1 MMAEMND
8 EQKKLGSQGGALGR
22 PFGEEGLREEPLLT
36 ETKGVPPSGTIRT
49 TCGYCSV
56 GCNLDVLV
64 EDGVPLKVL
73 PAKDYP
79 VNLGKTC
86 SKGFN
91 LLKALESSD
100 RALAPSLR
108 DRLTGERR
116 EISWDE
122 AAATFADRFKA
133 IQKKY
138 GPESVAFLSTG
149 QMPFEE
155 QALLGAVGKFGMGI
169 RHGDGNTRQCM
180 ASAVVTYKQAFGF
193 DAPGFAYT
201 DIEQS
206 DCLIF
211 LGANPAIAHPILWQR
226 LKNNPHSPTVVVIDP
241 RKTET
246 AKEATLHLAIEP
258 KSDLTLLYTLAH
270 VLIEKGW
277 VDPDFIA
284 DHTNG
289 YEEFRDHVADFTPEA
304 AVRYTGLTAV
314 QILGLADLF
323 HTKKAVSLWWT
334 MGVNQ
339 SHQGVRTAQAI
350 VNLCLMTGH
359 IGRPGTGPN
368 SITGQCNAM
377 GSRLF
382 SNTSN
387 MLGGHDFGK
396 PEHRA
401 KVSRVLG
408 VPEDLIPPDAGKN
421 YDQILEA
428 IEAGTIKGLW
438 IICTNPAH
446 SWIDQNSFRHRME
459 ALDFLVVQD
468 IYHSTETAQLADL
481 VLPAAGSAEKN
492 GTFINSERRLG
503 IVQKVKQAPGQ
514 AKTDFEIFQLLGRA
528 WGGMEPWLERWT
540 DPEAAFELLKELSR
554 DQPCDITGIRKW
566 KDLDRAGGIQWPWT
580 ASDAEAAQTV
590 YASSAG
596 AESSDVYWPQ
606 GEEVQRR
613 LFADGKFF
621 TPDGKA
627 KFLFTDVVPLPEI
640 PDETYPFFLLTG
652 RGSMHQWHTQTRTGK
667 VEMLKKM
674 YPAESYAEVNPS
686 DAQRLGIAEGTELRV
701 TSRRGTVK
709 VKAAVKD
716 SVRPGFVFLPMHYP
730 EANYLTFPVFDPHS
744 RQPGYKFGAVKVEV
758 VS

>member
-1 MMAEMND
+1 MA
-8 EQKKLGSQGGALGR
+8 Q
-22 PFGEEGLREEPLLT
+22 T
-36 ETKGVPPSGTIRT
+36 TVRT
-49 TCGYCSV
+49 TCGYCSI

-64 EDGVPLKVL
+64 EDGVPLKIL

-86 SKGFN
+86 TKGFN
-91 LLKALESSD
+91 LLKALEAPD
-100 RALAPSLR
+100 RALVPTLR
-108 DRLTGERR
+108 DRATGERR
-116 EISWDE
+116 ELTWDQ
-122 AAATFADRFKA
+122 AATTFVDRFKA
-133 IQKKY
+133 IQQKY

-155 QALLGAVGKFGMGI
+155 QALLGLVGKFGMGI

-180 ASAVVTYKQAFGF
+180 ASAVVTYKQSFGF
-193 DAPGFAYT
+193 DAPPFTYD

-226 LKNNPHSPTVVVIDP
+226 LKNNTHEPTIVVVDP
-241 RKTET
+241 RLTET
-246 AKEATLHLAIEP
+246 AREATIHLPIEP
-258 KSDLTLLYTLAH
+258 KSDLTLLYTIAH
-270 VLIEKGW
+270 VLIARGW
-277 VDPDFIA
+277 TDPAYIA
-284 DHTNG
+284 NHTTG
-289 YEEFRDHVADFTPEA
+289 FDEFRDHVADSTPEA
-304 AVRYTGLTAV
+304 AERYTGLKAA
-314 QILGLADLF
+314 QIVALAELI
-323 HTKKAVSLWWT
+323 HTKKAVSFWWT

-401 KVSRVLG
+401 KVSQTLG
-408 VPEDLIPPDAGKN
+408 VPEALIPPDAGKN

-438 IICTNPAH
+438 IVCTNPAH
-446 SWIDQNSFRHRME
+446 SWIDQNLFRKRME
-459 ALDFLVVQD
+459 GLDFLVVQD
-468 IYHSTETAQLADL
+468 LYTTTETVQLADL

-514 AKTDFEIFQLLGRA
+514 AKTDFDIFRLLGQA
-528 WGGMEPWLERWT
+528 WGGMEPWLDRWT
-540 DPEAAFELLKELSR
+540 DPQAAFDLLKELSR
-554 DQPCDITGIRKW
+554 GQPCDITGITW
-566 KDLDRAGGIQWPWT
+566 KDLAVAGGLQWPWT
-580 ASDAEAAQTV
+580 QADAKASASTH
-590 YASSAG
+590 ASSAG
-596 AESSDVYWPQ
+596 PDSPAVSWPQ
-606 GEEVQRR
+606 GEAVQRR
-613 LFADGKFF
+613 LFADGQFF
-621 TPDGKA
+621 TPDRKA

-640 PDETYPFFLLTG
+640 PDESYPFFLLTG
-652 RGSMHQWHTQTRTGK
+652 RGTMHQWHTQTRTGK

-674 YPAESYAEVNPS
+674 YP
-686 DAQRLGIAEGTELRV
+686 Q
-701 TSRRGTVK
+701 
-709 VKAAVKD
+709 
-716 SVRPGFVFLPMHYP
+716 
-730 EANYLTFPVFDPHS
+730 
-744 RQPGYKFGAVKVEV
+744 
-758 VS
+758 

>member
-1 MMAEMND
+1 MA
-8 EQKKLGSQGGALGR
+8 Q
-22 PFGEEGLREEPLLT
+22 T
-36 ETKGVPPSGTIRT
+36 TIRT

-86 SKGFN
+86 TKGFN
-91 LLKALESSD
+91 LIKALEASD
-100 RALAPSLR
+100 RALVPTLR
-108 DRLTGERR
+108 DRTTGQTKDL
-116 EISWDE
+116 SWDE
-122 AAATFADRFKA
+122 AAQTFVSRFKA
-133 IQKKY
+133 IQEKY

-155 QALLGAVGKFGMGI
+155 QALLGMVGKFGMGI

-180 ASAVVTYKQAFGF
+180 ASAVVTYKQSFGF
-193 DAPGFAYT
+193 DAPPFAYT

-226 LKNNPHSPTVVVIDP
+226 LKNNTQSPTVVVIDP
-241 RKTET
+241 RTTET
-246 AKEATLHLAIEP
+246 VKEAHLHLPIEP

-270 VLIEKGW
+270 VLIARGW
-277 VDPDFIA
+277 IDQDYIAAHTTGFEDFKA
-284 DHTNG
+284 
-289 YEEFRDHVADFTPEA
+289 HVAEFTPEA
-304 AVRYTGLTAV
+304 SERFTGIPASR
-314 QILGLADLF
+314 IHELAELI
-323 HTKKAVSLWWT
+323 HTKKAVSFWWT

-401 KVSRVLG
+401 RVAQVLG
-408 VPEDLIPPDAGKN
+408 IPEAIIPPDAGKN

-438 IICTNPAH
+438 IVCTNPAH
-446 SWIDQNSFRHRME
+446 SWIDQNLFRKRME
-459 ALDFLVVQD
+459 GLDFLVVQD
-468 IYHSTETAQLADL
+468 LYTTTETVQLADL

-503 IVQKVKQAPGQ
+503 IVQKVKEAPGQ

-528 WGGMEPWLERWT
+528 WGGMSPWLDRWT
-540 DPEAAFELLKELSR
+540 SPEAAFELLKELSR
-554 DQPCDITGIRKW
+554 GQPCDITGIRQW
-566 KDLDRAGGIQWPWT
+566 SDLARAGGIQWPWT
-580 ASDAEAAQTV
+580 EADAQA
-590 YASSAG
+590 SAG
-596 AESSDVYWPQ
+596 ADSAAVSWPT
-606 GEEVQRR
+606 GDAVQRR
-613 LFADGKFF
+613 LFADGQFF
-621 TPDGKA
+621 TADKKA

-652 RGSMHQWHTQTRTGK
+652 RGTMHQWHTQTRTGK

-674 YPAESYAEVNPS
+674 YPVESYVEVNPE
-686 DAQRLGIAEGTELRV
+686 DAARLGIENNASLRV
-701 TSRRGTVK
+701 TSRRGSVV

-730 EANYLTFPVFDPHS
+730 DANYLTFPVFDPHS
-744 RQPGYKFGAVKVEV
+744 RQPGFKFGAVKVEPA
-758 VS
+758 

>member
-1 MMAEMND
+1 MA
-8 EQKKLGSQGGALGR
+8 Q
-22 PFGEEGLREEPLLT
+22 T
-36 ETKGVPPSGTIRT
+36 TIRT

-86 SKGFN
+86 TKGFN
-91 LLKALESSD
+91 LIKALESTD
-100 RALAPSLR
+100 RALVPTLR
-108 DRLTGERR
+108 DRKTGARR
-116 EISWDE
+116 ELSWDE
-122 AAATFADRFKA
+122 AGSVFARRFKE
-133 IQKKY
+133 IQKTH

-149 QMPFEE
+149 QLPFEE
-155 QALLGAVGKFGMGI
+155 LALLGAVAKFGMGI

-180 ASAVVTYKQAFGF
+180 ASAVVTYKQSFGF
-193 DAPGFAYT
+193 DAPGFSYT
-201 DIEQS
+201 DLEQS

-211 LGANPAIAHPILWQR
+211 LGANPAIAQPILWQR
-226 LKNNPHSPTVVVIDP
+226 LKNNTLSPAVVVVDP
-241 RKTET
+241 RLTET
-246 AKEATLHLAIEP
+246 AREATLHLPIEP
-258 KSDLTLLYTLAH
+258 KSDLTFLYTLAH
-270 VLIEKGW
+270 ILIREGW
-277 VDPDFIA
+277 IDPAYIA

-289 YEEFRDHVADFTPEA
+289 FQEFKEHVAEFTPA
-304 AVRYTGLTAV
+304 AAERITGLSTA
-314 QILGLADLF
+314 QILRVAELI
-323 HTKKAVSLWWT
+323 HTKKAVSFWWT

-387 MLGGHDFGK
+387 LLGGYDFTK

-401 KVSRVLG
+401 KVAKVLG
-408 VPEDLIPPDAGKN
+408 LPEELVPPDAGKN

-438 IICTNPAH
+438 VICTNPAH
-446 SWIDQNSFRHRME
+446 SWIDQHHFRKQME
-459 ALDFLVVQD
+459 SLDFLVVQD
-468 IYHSTETAQLADL
+468 LYTTTETVELADL
-481 VLPAAGSAEKN
+481 VLPAAGSAEKT

-514 AKTDFEIFQLLGRA
+514 AKTDFEIFKLLGKA
-528 WGGMEPWLERWT
+528 WGTGPWLDRWT
-540 DPEAAFELLKELSR
+540 DTEAAFDLLKELSR
-554 DQPCDITGIRKW
+554 GQPCDITGINW
-566 KDLDRAGGIQWPWT
+566 KDLAVAGGLQWPWT
-580 ASDAEAAQTV
+580 EADGQKV
-590 YASSAG
+590 SAG
-596 AESSDVYWPQ
+596 FPE
-606 GEEVQRR
+606 GEAVQRR
-613 LFADGKFF
+613 LYADGKFF
-621 TPDGKA
+621 TPDGRA

-640 PDETYPFFLLTG
+640 PDEIYPFFLLTG
-652 RGSMHQWHTQTRTGK
+652 RGTMHQWHTQTRTGK

-674 YPAESYAEVNPS
+674 YPADSYAEVNPA
-686 DAQRLGIAEGTELRV
+686 DAERLGIATGTELKV
-701 TSRRGTVK
+701 TSRRGAVR
-709 VKAAVKD
+709 VKAMVKD

-744 RQPGYKFGAVKVEV
+744 RQPGFKFGAVKVEV

>member
-1 MMAEMND
+1 MA
-8 EQKKLGSQGGALGR
+8 Q
-22 PFGEEGLREEPLLT
+22 T
-36 ETKGVPPSGTIRT
+36 TIRT
-49 TCGYCSV
+49 TCGYCSI

-86 SKGFN
+86 TKGFN
-91 LLKALESSD
+91 LIKALESSD
-100 RALAPSLR
+100 RALVPTLR
-108 DRLTGERR
+108 DRATGAKRTL
-116 EISWDE
+116 SWDE
-122 AAATFADRFKA
+122 AATTFVDKFKA
-133 IQKKY
+133 IQAKY

-180 ASAVVTYKQAFGF
+180 ASAVVTYKQSFGF
-193 DAPGFAYT
+193 DAPGFTYT
-201 DIEQS
+201 DIENS

-226 LKNNPHSPTVVVIDP
+226 LKNNTLSPDVVVVDP
-241 RKTET
+241 RLTET
-246 AKEATLHLAIEP
+246 AREATLHLPIEP
-258 KSDLTLLYTLAH
+258 KSDLTFLYTLAH
-270 VLIEKGW
+270 ILIREGW
-277 VDPDFIA
+277 VDAKFIA

-289 YEEFRDHVADFTPEA
+289 YQEFKDHVADFTPEA
-304 AVRYTGLTAV
+304 AQRITGLTAA
-314 QILGLADLF
+314 QIEGVAALI
-323 HTKKAVSLWWT
+323 HTRQAVSFWWT

-401 KVSRVLG
+401 KVAKVLG
-408 VPEDLIPPDAGKN
+408 IPEEVIPPDAGKN

-446 SWIDQNSFRHRME
+446 SWIDQNHFRDRME

-468 IYHSTETAQLADL
+468 IYDTTETVLLADL

-514 AKTDFEIFQLLGRA
+514 AKTDFDIFKLLGQA
-528 WGGMEPWLERWT
+528 WGGMESWLDRWT
-540 DPEAAFELLKELSR
+540 DPEAAFELMKELSR
-554 DQPCDITGIRKW
+554 GQPCDITGIARW
-566 KDLDRAGGIQWPWT
+566 KDLERAGGLQWPWT
-580 ASDAEAAQTV
+580 QADA
-590 YASSAG
+590 AG
-596 AESSDVYWPQ
+596 TATGIPEGQDI
-606 GEEVQRR
+606 QRR

-621 TPDGKA
+621 TPDRKA

-652 RGSMHQWHTQTRTGK
+652 RGTMHQWHTQTRTGK
-667 VEMLKKM
+667 VEMMKKM
-674 YPAESYAEVNPS
+674 YPADSYAEVNPV
-686 DAQRLGIAEGTELRV
+686 DAERLGIVTGTALRV
-701 TSRRGTVK
+701 TSRRSTVR
-709 VKAAVKD
+709 VKALVKD

-730 EANYLTFPVFDPHS
+730 EANYLTFPVYDPHS
-744 RQPGYKFGAVKVEV
+744 RQPGFKFGAVKVEV
-758 VS
+758 VG

>member
-1 MMAEMND
+1 M
-8 EQKKLGSQGGALGR
+8 
-22 PFGEEGLREEPLLT
+22 
-36 ETKGVPPSGTIRT
+36 
-49 TCGYCSV
+49 
-56 GCNLDVLV
+56 
-64 EDGVPLKVL
+64 
-73 PAKDYP
+73 
-79 VNLGKTC
+79 NLGKTC
-86 SKGFN
+86 TKGFN
-91 LLKALESSD
+91 LIKALESAD
-100 RALAPSLR
+100 RAVVPTLR
-108 DRLTGERR
+108 DRATGQRR
-116 EISWDE
+116 DLSWDE
-122 AAATFADRFKA
+122 AAATFVDRFRA
-133 IQKKY
+133 IQQKY

-149 QMPFEE
+149 QLPFEE
-155 QALLGAVGKFGMGI
+155 LALLGAVAKFGMGI

-180 ASAVVTYKQAFGF
+180 ASAVVTYKQSFGF
-193 DAPGFAYT
+193 DAPGFTYT

-226 LKNNPHSPTVVVIDP
+226 LKNNTQSPTVVVVDP
-241 RKTET
+241 RSTESS
-246 AKEATLHLAIEP
+246 KEATLHLAIEP
-258 KSDLTLLYTLAH
+258 KSDLTFLYALAH
-270 VLIEKGW
+270 ILLEEGWIDPEFIE
-277 VDPDFIA
+277 A
-284 DHTNG
+284 HTSG
-289 YEEFRDHVADFTPEA
+289 FAEFRDHVAEFTPEA
-304 AVRYTGLTAV
+304 AERITGLTAA
-314 QILGLADLF
+314 QIRQVAELI
-323 HTKKAVSLWWT
+323 HTKKAVSFWWT

-387 MLGGHDFGK
+387 LLGGHDFGK

-401 KVSRVLG
+401 KVAQTLG
-408 VPEDLIPPDAGKN
+408 IPEDLIPPDAGKN

-438 IICTNPAH
+438 VICTNPAH
-446 SWIDQNSFRHRME
+446 SWIDHNSFQKRIDT
-459 ALDFLVVQD
+459 LDFLVVQD
-468 IYHSTETAQLADL
+468 IYHTTETAQVADL

-503 IVQKVKQAPGQ
+503 IVQKVKQAPGL
-514 AKTDFEIFQLLGRA
+514 AKTDFEIFQLLGKA
-528 WGGMEPWLERWT
+528 WGVGPWLDRWT
-540 DPEAAFELLKELSR
+540 DPEAAFGILKELSR
-554 DQPCDITGIRKW
+554 GQPCDITGIRTW
-566 KDLDRAGGIQWPWT
+566 KDLAAAGGIQWPWSARNAD
-580 ASDAEAAQTV
+580 ASLADHAQ
-590 YASSAG
+590 SAG
-596 AESSDVYWPQ
+596 ADSAAVSWPQ
-606 GEEVQRR
+606 GDQVQRR

-652 RGSMHQWHTQTRTGK
+652 RGTMHQWHTQTRTGK

-674 YPAESYAEVNPS
+674 YPVDSYAEVNPA
-686 DAQRLGIAEGTELRV
+686 DAQRLGIAPGADLRI
-701 TSRRGTVK
+701 TSRRGSVK
-709 VKAAVKD
+709 VKALVKE

-730 EANYLTFPVFDPHS
+730 EANCLTFPVFDPHS

-758 VS
+758 VVP

>member
-1 MMAEMND
+1 MA
-8 EQKKLGSQGGALGR
+8 Q
-22 PFGEEGLREEPLLT
+22 T
-36 ETKGVPPSGTIRT
+36 TIRT

-64 EDGVPLKVL
+64 EDGVPRKVL

-86 SKGFN
+86 TKGFN
-91 LLKALESSD
+91 LIKALESDD
-100 RALAPSLR
+100 RALVPTLR
-108 DRLTGERR
+108 DRTTGRRTELT
-116 EISWDE
+116 WDQ
-122 AAATFADRFKA
+122 AAATFVDRFKA
-133 IQKKY
+133 IQAKY

-149 QMPFEE
+149 QIPLEE

-180 ASAVVTYKQAFGF
+180 ASAVVTYKQSFGF
-193 DAPGFAYT
+193 DAPGFTYT

-206 DCLIF
+206 DCLIL

-226 LKNNPHSPTVVVIDP
+226 LKNNTLSPEVVVVDP
-241 RKTET
+241 RYTET
-246 AKEATLHLAIEP
+246 AKEATLHLPIEP
-258 KSDLTLLYTLAH
+258 KSDLTFLYTLAH
-270 VLIEKGW
+270 VLIREGW
-277 VDPDFIA
+277 GDAKFIA

-289 YEEFRDHVADFTPEA
+289 YQEFKEHVAEFTPEA
-304 AVRYTGLTAV
+304 AERITGLTAA
-314 QILGLADLF
+314 QILWVAELI
-323 HTKKAVSLWWT
+323 HTKKAVSFWWT

-401 KVSRVLG
+401 KVSQVLG
-408 VPEDLIPPDAGKN
+408 IPESLIPPDAGKN

-446 SWIDQNSFRHRME
+446 SWIDQNSFHERMK
-459 ALDFLVVQD
+459 ALDFVVVQD
-468 IYHSTETAQLADL
+468 LYTTTETVQIADL

-503 IVQKVKQAPGQ
+503 IVQKVKEAPGQ
-514 AKTDFEIFQLLGRA
+514 AKTDFEIFQFLGKA
-528 WGGMEPWLERWT
+528 WGGMDSWLGRWT
-540 DPEAAFELLKELSR
+540 DTEAVFELMKELSR
-554 DQPCDITGIRKW
+554 GQPCDITGVDW
-566 KDLDRAGGIQWPWT
+566 KSLAAAGGLQWPWT
-580 ASDAEAAQTV
+580 QADAEKTQ
-590 YASSAG
+590 AG
-596 AESSDVYWPQ
+596 YPE
-606 GEEVQRR
+606 GEAVQRR

-621 TPDGKA
+621 HPDGKA

-652 RGSMHQWHTQTRTGK
+652 RGTMHQWHTQTRTGK

-674 YPAESYAEVNPS
+674 YPVDSYAEVNPS
-686 DAQRLGIAEGTELRV
+686 DAARLGMVTGTELRV
-701 TSRRGTVK
+701 TSRRGTVR
-709 VKAAVKD
+709 VKAMVKD

-744 RQPGYKFGAVKVEV
+744 RQPGFKFGAVKVEV

>member
-1 MMAEMND
+1 M
-8 EQKKLGSQGGALGR
+8 
-22 PFGEEGLREEPLLT
+22 
-36 ETKGVPPSGTIRT
+36 PSTTIRT
-49 TCGYCSV
+49 TCGYCSI

-86 SKGFN
+86 TKGFN
-91 LLKALESSD
+91 LIKALESAD
-100 RALAPSLR
+100 RALVPTLR
-108 DRLTGERR
+108 DRATGERR
-116 EISWDE
+116 DLTWDE
-122 AAATFADRFKA
+122 AASTFVDRFKA
-133 IQKKY
+133 IQQKY

-149 QMPFEE
+149 QLPFEE
-155 QALLGAVGKFGMGI
+155 QALLGMVGKFGMGI

-180 ASAVVTYKQAFGF
+180 ASAVVTYKQSFGF
-193 DAPGFAYT
+193 DAPPFTYT

-226 LKNNPHSPTVVVIDP
+226 LKNNTLSPTVVVVDP
-241 RKTET
+241 RLTET
-246 AKEATLHLAIEP
+246 AKEATLHLPIEP

-277 VDPDFIA
+277 NDPDYIA

-289 YEEFRDHVADFTPEA
+289 FAEFAEHVADFTPEA
-304 AVRYTGLTAV
+304 SEKYTGLPAAKV
-314 QILGLADLF
+314 VELAELI
-323 HTKKAVSLWWT
+323 HTKKAVSFWWT
-334 MGVNQ
+334 MGINQ

-350 VNLCLMTGH
+350 VNLCLMTGN

-401 KVSRVLG
+401 KVARVLG
-408 VPEDLIPPDAGKN
+408 VPEAVIPPDAGKN

-438 IICTNPAH
+438 IVCTNPAH
-446 SWIDQNSFRHRME
+446 SWIDQNLFRKRME
-459 ALDFLVVQD
+459 GLDFLVVQD
-468 IYHSTETAQLADL
+468 LYTTTETVELADL
-481 VLPAAGSAEKN
+481 VLPAAGSAEKS

-503 IVQKVKQAPGQ
+503 IVQKVKEAPGL
-514 AKTDFEIFQLLGRA
+514 AKTDFEIFRLLGLA
-528 WGGMEPWLERWT
+528 WGGMEEWLNRWP
-540 DPEAAFELLKELSR
+540 DPEAAFGLLRELSR
-554 DQPCDITGIRKW
+554 GQPCDITGVNW
-566 KDLDRAGGIQWPWT
+566 KDLAVAGGLQWPWT
-580 ASDAEAAQTV
+580 EGDAASTAHGYPEGEAI
-590 YASSAG
+590 
-596 AESSDVYWPQ
+596 
-606 GEEVQRR
+606 QRR
-613 LFADGKFF
+613 LFSDGQFF
-621 TPDGKA
+621 TPDRKA
-627 KFLFTDVVPLPEI
+627 KFHFTDVVPLPEI

-652 RGSMHQWHTQTRTGK
+652 RGTMHQWHTQTRTGK

-674 YPAESYAEVNPS
+674 YPQESYAEVNPD
-686 DAQRLGIAEGTELRV
+686 DASRLGIETGRALRV
-701 TSRRGTVK
+701 TSRRGSVL
-709 VKAAVKD
+709 VKALVKD

-744 RQPGYKFGAVKVEV
+744 RQPGFKFGAVKVEIA
-758 VS
+758 